1 MREKPCL
8 LNNIADAAAKL
19 DGLPF
24 GGRALANNNLTG
36 GGDEQTIDEL
46 EQGGFAATAAT
57 EEHHGLPG
65 INRKTDFV
73 NNLVIDTTVNA
84 VCHVLKLNGRVSV
97 QVH

>member
-46 EQGGFAATAAT
+46 EQGGFAAAAAT
-57 EEHHGLPG
+57 EEHQGLAG
-65 INRKTDFV
+65 IDRKADFFNNRV
-73 NNLVIDTTVNA
+73 MNTTVNA
-84 VCHVLKLNGRVSV
+84 VCHVLKLNGRVNV
-97 QVH
+97 I